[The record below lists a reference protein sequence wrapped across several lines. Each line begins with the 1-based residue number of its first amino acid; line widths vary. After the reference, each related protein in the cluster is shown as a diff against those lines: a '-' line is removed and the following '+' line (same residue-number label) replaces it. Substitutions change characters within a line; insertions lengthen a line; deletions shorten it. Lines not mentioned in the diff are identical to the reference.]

1 MKENNKKLVNYY
13 VVPKWRPLPNRKN
26 NNYKHIIPTYYT
38 QESLCKLEPVELA
51 LVPEA
56 TAGRP
61 DTYHILRNQL

>member
-1 MKENNKKLVNYY
+1 MLCQSDGRFQIE
-13 VVPKWRPLPNRKN
+13 KN